1 MYREAFCKSWCNIEL
16 AVVRYSNACPATELI
31 WLCGHYNTIKSTELT
46 LDFYKYWKKQFDV
59 SFRNRLTKRMT
70 QHPRKKIKIKNY
82 IYIYS
87 SINQKDILPNRH
99 FPSRHRLQIN
109 EPILL
114 QLTSEPVFCWSVCT
128 CYCTQHKRE
137 LDLTLHHSLPL
148 FTLQD
153 KSRWDAV
160 CNSCAAQ
167 LEVRPEAGCR
177 WGACSHAQL
186 PPLRC
191 LYISASPFPA
201 VKNVSEHLQP
211 G

>member
-70 QHPRKKIKIKNY
+70 QHPRKKKKL
-82 IYIYS
+82 YIYS

-186 PPLRC
+186 PPLSC